1 MLFKMDKQNIVPLP
15 GTGSRHGGGR
25 SKLGYRWRKLSSSA
39 SQLFLSRRWT
49 MLIAVVGLLLGRAAI
64 LDTLAPFAAAY
75 FAVIYFLRRD
85 AAFIAALALVA
96 GSWLAAAP
104 QAWSTAAELL
114 VFYLLVRGMEAY
126 ERAEISYAPLLVFIS
141 ALLVQLFGVV
151 LDKALTGYQLLM
163 VGVEAGLAFVLTL
176 VFIQAVPVLMLTKK
190 PALLRNEEIICLMIL
205 LASIMTGAAGWT
217 VYDLEITHIL
227 SRYVLLLFALAGG
240 ALLGASVGVIAG
252 LILSLADFG
261 AVLQMSLLAFAGL
274 LAGLL
279 REGGKPA
286 AAFGMLL
293 GTTILSVYVGG
304 TEGALTSTW
313 ESAAAALLFL
323 MTPRALLKTIA
334 RYVPGTAEHARSQHE
349 YARRVRDVTAQRVTQ
364 FSEVFRQLSESFA
377 ETADVEPF
385 GRRQQERVHFVNAA
399 AEAVCATCFRQQQCW
414 EGKFQQTYRL
424 MKEMT
429 ASVERE
435 RPQLGEELPETWTR
449 HCVKP
454 HQVLAVLRQQVEL
467 VEHDRLWRKR
477 IRESRRLVAD
487 QLSGVSRIMQDL
499 AREIRREGQEMHL
512 QEEQIREAVEGLG
525 LSIRSV
531 EIISLEEGNVEIEIA
546 HTFPR
551 GFDECR
557 KMIAPL
563 LTDILGEPIAVKS
576 ERLPERSGEPSIV
589 TFASAK
595 AYEVETGVAGTAKGG
610 GLLSGD
616 SYSTVELANGKFAV
630 AVSDGMGGGERARLE
645 SRSALDMLHQLL
657 QSGMDEKLAIQTV
670 NSVLLLR
677 SADEMFATVDVA
689 LIDRYTAKTTFLK
702 VGSTPSYIKRG
713 NDVIP
718 ITAGNLPIGIL
729 QEIDVDLVR
738 VQLYPG
744 DTLIMMTDGVYDA
757 PGHAVNKE
765 IWMKR
770 IIQELKAEDP
780 QQMAEELLDT
790 VLRSSPDEIRD
801 DMTIVVAKVR
811 RFQPEWATF
820 RWPGLTKLERPRTV
834 S

>member
-1 MLFKMDKQNIVPLP
+1 MMDKQNLVRFP
-15 GTGSRHGGGR
+15 GAEGR
-25 SKLGYRWRKLSSSA
+25 PENGRWKTPVRLRKLSASA
-39 SQLFLSRRWT
+39 SRLFLSRRWT
-49 MLIAVVGLLLGRAAI
+49 LLIAVVGFLLGRAVI
-64 LDTLAPFAAAY
+64 LDTLAPFAVAW
-75 FAVIYFLRRD
+75 FAVVWFLRRD
-85 AAFIAALALVA
+85 AAPVAALALVA
-96 GSWLAAAP
+96 GAWLADAP
-104 QAWSTAAELL
+104 VFWSTAAELA
-114 VFYLLVRGMEAY
+114 VFFLLARGLEAY
-126 ERAEISYAPLLVFIS
+126 ERAEISYAPLLAFIS
-141 ALLVQLFGVV
+141 ALLVRLFGVV
-151 LDKALTGYQLLM
+151 MEKALDGYELLM
-163 VGVEAGLAFVLTL
+163 VAVEAGLAFVLTL
-176 VFIQAVPVLMLTKK
+176 VFIQAVPVLLLTRK
-190 PALLRNEEIICLMIL
+190 PALLRNEEIVCLMIL
-205 LASIMTGAAGWT
+205 LASIMTGAAGWA
-217 VYDLEITHIL
+217 VYDLEIPHVL

-252 LILSLADFG
+252 LVLSLADFG
-261 AVLQMSLLAFAGL
+261 DILQMSLLAFAGL

-293 GTTILSVYVGG
+293 GTAILSIYIGG
-304 TEGALTSTW
+304 AESALASTW
-313 ESAAAALLFL
+313 ESALAALLFL
-323 MTPRALLKTIA
+323 ATPQSMLKTIA
-334 RYVPGTAEHARSQHE
+334 RHVPGTAEHARSQHE
-349 YARRVRDVTAQRVTQ
+349 YARRVRDVTARRVTQ
-364 FSEVFRQLSESFA
+364 FSEIFRQLAESFA
-377 ETADVEPF
+377 ETADIEPF
-385 GRRQQERVHFVNAA
+385 GRWQQDRVHLVNAA
-399 AEAVCATCFRQQQCW
+399 AEAVCSTCYRQRQCW
-414 EGKFQQTYRL
+414 EGKFQQTFRL

-429 ASVERE
+429 DAARYQG
-435 RPQLGEELPETWTR
+435 PQPGEELPEHWKK

-454 HQVLAVLRQQVEL
+454 HQVFAALRQQVEL

-487 QLSGVSRIMQDL
+487 QLAGVSRIMQDL

-525 LSIRSV
+525 LSIRGV

-576 ERLPERSGEPSIV
+576 ERPPERPGEPTVV

-595 AYEVETGVAGTAKGG
+595 AYEVDTGVAGTAKGG

-616 SYSTVELANGKFAV
+616 SYSTAELANGKFAV
-630 AVSDGMGGGERARLE
+630 AVSDGMGAGERARLE

-657 QSGMDEKLAIQTV
+657 QSGMDEKLAIQSV

-677 SADEMFATVDVA
+677 SADEMFATVDLA

-713 NDVIP
+713 GDVIP
-718 ITAGNLPIGIL
+718 IVAGNPPIGIL

-770 IIQELKAEDP
+770 IIQELKSEDP
-780 QQMAEELLDT
+780 QEMAEELLDT
-790 VLRSSPDEIRD
+790 VLRSCPDGIRD
-801 DMTIVVAKVR
+801 DMTVVVARVR
-811 RFQPEWATF
+811 KFQPEWATF